1 MNLSHG
7 KLPNSIME
15 KIFSEIN
22 IYESDQRVLQGP
34 GIGED
39 TAHISFGSKTLIVKT
54 DPITFVSDN
63 FEWYSLHVNAND
75 IVTSGAIPKW
85 FLATILLPKGI
96 TEKKILDIFKKLSQ
110 AAKEIN
116 VTIIGG
122 HTEITLGLSQPI
134 ICGTMLG
141 EIEAS
146 KALTTSNAN
155 VGDDIIMY
163 GYAGIEGTSILAEKS
178 PKELL
183 ILGVERNVINKA
195 KEFIKNPGISIIK
208 PALSAA
214 STGLVTSMHDVTE
227 GGICTALNEISKA
240 AKNGIE
246 VYQNKIP
253 ILKETSNI
261 CNKINLDPLGLIS
274 SGALLIT
281 TSKKNSSKLV
291 KNLLNEGYKTKKIG
305 EITSSPETLF
315 INSYGE
321 KTPIKNFYKDE
332 IVRFFERS

>member
-1 MNLSHG
+1 MNISHG
-7 KLPNSIME
+7 KLPNSVLE
-15 KIFSEIN
+15 KIFSKIN
-22 IYESDQRVLQGP
+22 TFESDKRVLQGP

-85 FLATILLPKGI
+85 FLATILLPIGI
-96 TEKKILDIFKKLSQ
+96 TEKKILDIFKKLNR

-116 VTIIGG
+116 VTIVGG

-155 VGDDIIMY
+155 IGDDIIMY
-163 GYAGIEGTSILAEKS
+163 GYAGIEGTSILAGKSEK
-178 PKELL
+178 KLL
-183 ILGVERNVINKA
+183 IQGVEKNVINKA
-195 KEFIKNPGISIIK
+195 KKFIKNPGISIIK
-208 PALSAA
+208 PALAAA
-214 STGLVTSMHDVTE
+214 STGLATSMHDVTE

-240 AKNGIE
+240 TKNGVE
-246 VYQNKIP
+246 VYEDKIP

-281 TSKKNSSKLV
+281 TSKKNSSKLIN
-291 KNLLNEGYKTKKIG
+291 NLHNKGYKIKKIG
-305 EITSSPETLF
+305 EITSNSKTLF
-315 INSYGE
+315 INSYGK
-321 KTPIKNFYKDE
+321 KTPIKKFYKDE